1 MPAQA
6 DPDLALKL
14 AQATADLYGQA
25 VERLLAMVARRL
37 AQGIEQPGW
46 AEGKLAQLTV
56 LRNDAQRVV
65 AALEADAP
73 GVVAE
78 AVRRAWEAG
87 QKAAATEVTGGIAI
101 ATNTAAVD
109 RLVAEAVQQVT
120 STHPQILRSTIDVY
134 RQVIQQASGQTVAGA
149 ATRRQA
155 AQQAL
160 NRFANEGIVGFIDSK
175 GRRWGLDSY
184 AEMATRT
191 ATGRAQVAGT
201 LDRFEADG
209 RDLVIVS
216 DAPQE
221 CKACRPWEGRVLSIS
236 GTDPKYPSLK
246 AAQSAGLLHANCFPG
261 EVLASGPAPE
271 AGYSR
276 WYEGDLVVIH
286 TAAGVELPVTPNHP
300 VLTSEGWVAAGQIR
314 VGMHVI
320 RKGSEVDGP
329 RVEAP
334 DDEQVPARIGEVVGA
349 LRESVKVPAVRVP
362 AAPEQFHG
370 DGSIDGEVEVV
381 RADGLLGD
389 DDVSG
394 LCDECGQRKL
404 LVGGMGLGALLP
416 EGPAGEVFGGA
427 PHASDGIVG
436 VRDLHRTLSRAHGSP
451 LPGLGLAPADLSA
464 PDLDPSA
471 DRRLGDAEGG
481 RQLVL
486 ALAGSVTLDEVV
498 DLGSRQFAG
507 HVYNLQTAPGWYV
520 ANGIVVHNCRHRLG
534 AYIPGVT
541 KRLTDTADPAG
552 DQARREQRRLERGV
566 RQWKQR
572 AAASLDD
579 DTRRQC
585 ERRARDWQAR
595 LREHVQANDLKRQPA
610 RERLGAR

>member
-46 AEGKLAQLTV
+46 AETKLAQLTV

-87 QKAAATEVTGGIAI
+87 QKAATAEVSGGIAV

-160 NRFANEGIVGFIDSK
+160 NRFANEGIVGFTDSK

-184 AEMATRT
+184 TEMACRT
-191 ATGRAQVAGT
+191 TVGRAQVAGT
-201 LDRFEADG
+201 LERFQADG

-221 CKACRPWEGRVLSIS
+221 CSVCRRWEGRVLSIS
-236 GTDPKYPSLK
+236 GTDPKHPSL
-246 AAQSAGLLHANCFPG
+246 ATAQRAGLLHA
-261 EVLASGPAPE
+261 
-271 AGYSR
+271 
-276 WYEGDLVVIH
+276 
-286 TAAGVELPVTPNHP
+286 
-300 VLTSEGWVAAGQIR
+300 
-314 VGMHVI
+314 
-320 RKGSEVDGP
+320 
-329 RVEAP
+329 
-334 DDEQVPARIGEVVGA
+334 
-349 LRESVKVPAVRVP
+349 
-362 AAPEQFHG
+362 
-370 DGSIDGEVEVV
+370 
-381 RADGLLGD
+381 
-389 DDVSG
+389 
-394 LCDECGQRKL
+394 
-404 LVGGMGLGALLP
+404 
-416 EGPAGEVFGGA
+416 
-427 PHASDGIVG
+427 
-436 VRDLHRTLSRAHGSP
+436 
-451 LPGLGLAPADLSA
+451 
-464 PDLDPSA
+464 
-471 DRRLGDAEGG
+471 
-481 RQLVL
+481 
-486 ALAGSVTLDEVV
+486 
-498 DLGSRQFAG
+498 
-507 HVYNLQTAPGWYV
+507 
-520 ANGIVVHNCRHRLG
+520 NCRHRLG

-595 LREHVQANDLKRQPA
+595 LREHVQANDLKRQPQ